1 MGGLISIAMTGIN
14 AAQAGLLTTSNNI
27 ANLSTEGYTRQR
39 VVQASNTTV
48 MTGAGGI
55 GQGTHVV
62 TIARMYSEALTK
74 QVLSAQTSVSS
85 LDTYHEQISQ
95 IDNMLADAD
104 AGLTPVMQEFFDAI
118 QSVATNPSST
128 SSRQSMISA
137 AETMVSSFQ
146 SMYSRLEEMSDG
158 VNSQISSLVTSINTY
173 TQEIG
178 DINQQI
184 ITASAMNGQ
193 PANDLL
199 DKRDQLVSE
208 LNKLVKVEVT
218 TGDDG
223 SYNVFVGSGQQLVVG
238 SRVTQMAAVAS
249 AADPSRIVVGLV
261 GAAGN
266 VQELPESLISG
277 GELGGFLS
285 FRSQALD
292 TSYNQLGLM
301 ASSMA
306 LTFNAQNELGQDMLG
321 SIAGESDF
329 IADFFKVSEP
339 TVTARASNVTGGP
352 VVSATYDDPSYNGTN
367 FYTNLTAS
375 DYQLSYDGS
384 AFSLKRLS
392 DNTIW
397 NGASIADINTALAAD
412 PQGFSLDATAGA
424 FSAGDSFLIQ
434 PTHFAARDLSIDTSI
449 AADPR
454 LIAASAPARASTAL
468 TNQGSATVGS
478 VSVGPGYST
487 AGLPLTL
494 SVDASVPPLLT
505 GFPAGS
511 IVTVS
516 VGSGASQAYGDPSD
530 LLHTLADIPFTS
542 GATYSI
548 DVGSADPTTTPSGI
562 SMVFSGV
569 PFALDEFTLAE
580 NRVVTAGVI
589 SSIGVED
596 GSNIVRLGKLQT
608 QNTMLGGTAT
618 YQDDYAGFVND
629 IGNKTS
635 ASEISSSAQTALLSQ
650 ATSARES
657 VSGVNRDEEAAK
669 LIEYQQ
675 AYQASAKIL
684 EIASNIFDTLL
695 SIA

>member
-14 AAQAGLLTTSNNI
+14 AAQAGLMTTSNNI

-85 LDTYHEQISQ
+85 LDTYHAQISQ

-104 AGLTPVMQEFFDAI
+104 AGLTPVMQEFFDAL

-137 AETMVSSFQ
+137 AETMVASFQ

-158 VNSQISSLVTSINTY
+158 VNSQVSSLVTSINTY

-392 DNTIW
+392 DNTTW
-397 NGASIADINTALAAD
+397 NGATIADINTALAAD

-454 LIAASAPARASTAL
+454 LIAAAAPARASATQ
-468 TNQGSATVGS
+468 TNTGSTTVGS
-478 VSVGPGYST
+478 VSVGPGYSVN
-487 AGLPLTL
+487 GLPLSL
-494 SVDASVPPLLT
+494 SYDGTGLT
-505 GFPAGS
+505 GFPVGS
-511 IVTVS
+511 VTVT
-516 VGSGASQAYGDPSD
+516 VGNGTPVTYPITATTDTVA
-530 LLHTLADIPFTS
+530 FTS
-542 GATYSI
+542 GATVTI
-548 DVGSADPTTTPSGI
+548 NAADPSASPSGV
-562 SMVFSGV
+562 SLVFSGTPV
-569 PFALDEFTLAE
+569 AGDSFTLSA
-580 NRVVTAGVI
+580 NT
-589 SSIGVED
+589 SGVED
-596 GSNIVRLGKLQT
+596 ASNIVRLGKLQT
-608 QNTMLGGTAT
+608 QNTMLGGAAT

>member
-39 VVQASNTTV
+39 TVQASNITV

-62 TIARMYSEALTK
+62 TIERMYSQALTK

-146 SMYSRLEEMSDG
+146 GMYSRLDEMSNG

-173 TQEIG
+173 TQQIG

-184 ITASAMNGQ
+184 ITSSAMNGQ

-238 SRVTQMAAVAS
+238 NRVTQMAAVAS

-285 FRSQALD
+285 FRSEALD

-329 IADFFKVSEP
+329 IADFFKLSEP
-339 TVTARASNVTGGP
+339 TVIARSSNTVGGP
-352 VVSATYDDPSYNGTN
+352 VVSASYDDASYNGTN

-384 AFSLKRLS
+384 AFSLKRLA
-392 DNTIW
+392 DNTTW
-397 NGASIADINTALAAD
+397 SGATIADINTALAAD
-412 PQGFSLDATAGA
+412 PQGFSLDATAGT
-424 FSAGDSFLIQ
+424 FSAGDAFLIQ
-434 PTHFAARDLSIDTSI
+434 PTHFSARDLSIDTSV

-454 LIAASAPARASTAL
+454 LIAAAAPARASATQ
-468 TNQGSATVGS
+468 TNTGSTTVGS
-478 VSVGPGYST
+478 VSVGPDYSVN
-487 AGLPLTL
+487 GLPLSL
-494 SVDASVPPLLT
+494 SYDGTGLT
-505 GFPAGS
+505 GFPVGT
-511 IVTVS
+511 VTVT
-516 VGSGASQAYGDPSD
+516 VGNGTPVTYPITSTTD
-530 LLHTLADIPFTS
+530 TVTFTS
-542 GATYSI
+542 GATVTI
-548 DVGSADPTTTPSGI
+548 NAADPSASPSGV
-562 SMVFSGV
+562 SMVFSGTPV
-569 PFALDEFTLAE
+569 AGDSFTLAA
-580 NRVVTAGVI
+580 NT
-589 SSIGVED
+589 SGVED
-596 GSNIVRLGKLQT
+596 ASNIVRLGKLQT

-650 ATSARES
+650 ATAARES